1 MNILPNGQINHELTL
16 VDILLGKRTN
26 NIPDRNKTH
35 NGKRDTI
42 VISDEARKM
51 TVPKTS
57 GGRAYNT
64 RIDSTIDLQSYIDA
78 ARKTNQEVIE
88 NAGIEINPSPTGYV
102 DVSAAFRAALT
113 EKYSRLVEEAKRHS
127 NPENYIYQ
135 KYYDSAFEYYETNLS
150 DVERRIAYNYEKQM
164 YETGKINGVSY
175 MDSLFRGTEV
185 YGDVTDNDRIEFQR
199 QLVNAQ
205 INNILKQSGVNMEMV
220 PDTCTFSV
228 DPYSYEITVEGVS
241 DDLKE
246 AMEKALNVGNNGRN
260 LFKHIYNCS
269 IQDGCN
275 SSQVSKA
282 AYQKYN
288 AYQQVYKYTGCKLN
302 ELTEKDGTYY
312 TKDGQN
318 ILDLVDAAIS
328 KSDAV
333 AGSHKGLIKEW
344 IHELVSGTARNGWNS
359 VRDMKLSILFT
370 ANGLTDLYQSIQYG
384 SGKPYDNNKA
394 WYSVL

>member
-1 MNILPNGQINHELTL
+1 MNISYNDHINRDLTL
-16 VDILLGKRTN
+16 VDILLGRRIKNMPVSRKIN
-26 NIPDRNKTH
+26 YSK
-35 NGKRDTI
+35 KDTV
-42 VISDEARKM
+42 VISNEAREMSVLKA
-51 TVPKTS
+51 S
-57 GGRAYNT
+57 GGRTYNT
-64 RIDSTIDLQSYIDA
+64 SIDSTIDLRSYIDA
-78 ARKTNQEVIE
+78 ARKNNQEVIA
-88 NAGIEINPSPTGYV
+88 NAGTEINPSPVGYI
-102 DVSAAFRAALT
+102 DTSGAFRAALT
-113 EKYSRLVEEAKRHS
+113 EKYSRLVSEAKKHS

-135 KYYDSAFEYYETNLS
+135 KYFDPAFEYYESNLS

-205 INNILKQSGVNMEMV
+205 INNILKQSGVNTEEIS
-220 PDTCTFSV
+220 DTCTFSV

-241 DDLKE
+241 DDLK
-246 AMEKALNVGNNGRN
+246 AVMEKALNVGDNGRN

-302 ELTEKDGTYY
+302 ELTQKDGTYY

-318 ILDLVDAAIS
+318 ILDIVDAAIDT
-328 KSDAV
+328 SDTV
-333 AGSHKGLIKEW
+333 PDTHKGVLKEW
-344 IHELVSGTARNGWNS
+344 IHELIWGTARNGWSN
-359 VRDMKLSILFT
+359 VRDMNLSILFT
-370 ANGLTDLYQSIQYG
+370 SNGLTDLYQSIHYG
-384 SGKPYDNNKA
+384 NKTSYSREE

>member
-16 VDILLGKRTN
+16 VDILFGKRAN
-26 NIPDRNKTH
+26 NVPDSNKTL
-35 NGKRDTI
+35 NSRRDTV
-42 VISDEARKM
+42 VISDEARDM
-51 TVPKTS
+51 AVPKTS

-64 RIDSTIDLQSYIDA
+64 RIDGTIDLQSYIDA

-88 NAGIEINPSPTGYV
+88 NAGTEINPNPVGYF

-113 EKYSRLVEEAKRHS
+113 DKYSRLVDEAKRHS

-135 KYYDSAFEYYETNLS
+135 KYFDPAFGYYETDLS
-150 DVERRIAYNYEKQM
+150 DAERRIAYNYEKQM

-185 YGDVTDNDRIEFQR
+185 YGDVMDNDRIDFQR

-205 INNILKQSGVNMEMV
+205 INNILKQSGINTEII

-228 DPYSYEITVEGVS
+228 DPYSYEITVEGIS
-241 DDLKE
+241 EDLKA
-246 AMEKALNVGNNGRN
+246 AMEKALNVGDNGRN

-269 IQDGCN
+269 IQDDCN
-275 SSQVSKA
+275 SSQISKA

-312 TKDGQN
+312 TKDGMD

-333 AGSHKGLIKEW
+333 AGSHKGMVKEW
-344 IHELVSGTARNGWNS
+344 IHELVSETAKHGWNN
-359 VRDMKLSILFT
+359 VRDMKLNILFT
-370 ANGLTDLYQSIQYG
+370 ANGLADLYQSIQYG
-384 SGKPYDNNKA
+384 GGKPYENSKA